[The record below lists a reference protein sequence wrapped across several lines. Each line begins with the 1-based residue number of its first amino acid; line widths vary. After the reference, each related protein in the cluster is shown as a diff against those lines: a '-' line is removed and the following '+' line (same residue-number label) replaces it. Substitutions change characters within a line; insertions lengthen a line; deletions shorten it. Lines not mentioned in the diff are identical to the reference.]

1 MEAATDPPWDR
12 FLYFPLPLPEFDL
25 EYTTD
30 LDLQWRG
37 IFRDIFN
44 HSFPTCFDCFGSS
57 LVNMIEDS

>member
-30 LDLQWRG
+30 LDLQFLETSS
-37 IFRDIFN
+37 II
-44 HSFPTCFDCFGSS
+44 HSLHALIVLGAPW
-57 LVNMIEDS
+57 